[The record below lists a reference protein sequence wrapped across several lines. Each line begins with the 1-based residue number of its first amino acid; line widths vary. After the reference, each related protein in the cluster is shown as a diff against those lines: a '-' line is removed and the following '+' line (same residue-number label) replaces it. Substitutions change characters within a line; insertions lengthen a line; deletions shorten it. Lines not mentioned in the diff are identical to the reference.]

1 MRLRAAMAAF
11 LASTLVLGS
20 AFGQETDPKKLADA
34 KKHME
39 AGAVLYNDPS
49 GHKCEEALREF
60 RQAYELSGSLN
71 ALKAMGVCE
80 LEVERDGDALAHF
93 ETFLQKLG
101 DKPHPDK
108 AQVES
113 DLKGL
118 KAAVAW
124 VTLTSDRQNVRVVD
138 VRTPSRGYPITNRYA
153 VTAAAQKI
161 GVHPGQHVF
170 TASSDG
176 APDQTWKVDIGN
188 ASTHERSFAFDT
200 GKPIT
205 ADGFTSSDLPGGDT
219 TKPATT
225 TERPVPTTVWIFGGL
240 TAALA
245 VPTVIFMVRAG
256 GKRGDY
262 DDANGTLS
270 GPEAGSK
277 LEDMRSDVQSA
288 NLVADIF
295 LGATIASAAATAIF
309 YFTRPEVQVQSGAA
323 GGALRL
329 GSGPKPG
336 IFLTPAA
343 GPTGGGAALSGRF

>member
-1 MRLRAAMAAF
+1 
-11 LASTLVLGS
+11 V
-20 AFGQETDPKKLADA
+20 
-34 KKHME
+34 
-39 AGAVLYNDPS
+39 
-49 GHKCEEALREF
+49 REF
-60 RQAYELSGSLN
+60 RQAYDLSGSLN

-80 LEVERDGDALAHF
+80 LELERDGDAIAHF

-138 VRTPSRGYPITNRYA
+138 VRTPSRGYPITNRYM

-176 APDQTWKVDIGN
+176 VPDQTWKVDIGN
-188 ASTHERSFAFDT
+188 ASTHERNFAFDT
-200 GKPIT
+200 GKPLT
-205 ADGFTSSDLPGGDT
+205 AEGFTTSDLPGGDT

-225 TERPVPTTVWIFGGL
+225 TERPIPTTVWIFGGL

-262 DDANGTLS
+262 DDANGTKA
-270 GPEAGSK
+270 GPA

-309 YFTRPEVQVQSGAA
+309 YFTRPEVAVQSGTAS
-323 GGALRL
+323 GRSSGALRL
-329 GSGPKPG
+329 GSGPGAG
-336 IFLTPAA
+336 ISLTPVA
-343 GPTGGGAALSGRF
+343 GPTGGGGALSGRF